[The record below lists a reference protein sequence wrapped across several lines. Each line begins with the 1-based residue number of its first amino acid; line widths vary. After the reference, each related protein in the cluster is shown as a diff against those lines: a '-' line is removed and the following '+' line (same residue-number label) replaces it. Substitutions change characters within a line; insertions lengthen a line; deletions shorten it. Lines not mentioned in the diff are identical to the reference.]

1 MVYERIGM
9 KIQMAVMSSLSI
21 WVRKDVWS
29 WEVIQLCFL
38 HAPCFG
44 SYITHAERQLFMV
57 MTTIGLGSFILRL
70 HLPLGI
76 WLPSSTPKQL
86 QSVALNKISSGAM
99 TQEHHLYQKGM

>member
-1 MVYERIGM
+1 MVYERTGM
-9 KIQMAVMSSLSI
+9 KIQMAVMSSLSN
-21 WVRKDVWS
+21 WVRKDVWP

-44 SYITHAERQLFMV
+44 SYITHAERKLFMV